1 MRTLLL
7 AAALLPL
14 SLIAQTT
21 FAPIGAKWSYKVNYA
36 FINDSALLQLESI
49 GDTVLQGTTCRVLE
63 INMPIF
69 CIQKYRYVRASND
82 TVFFWE
88 PMTSSFSTLF
98 IANAVPGQQ
107 WTTAISDITFQVTG
121 SATVTVTDTFTT
133 VIDGLSLRSMEV
145 DVAATSPF
153 YYFGATITERLG
165 GSGYLFPWLGA
176 ICDGDYISSF
186 RCYED
191 PDISWLNANAPEC
204 DLITGFAEASEPMR
218 WSLTPNLI
226 EQNTAASLRCIEP
239 GLEWDLLD
247 AQGRIV
253 ASGIAV
259 VGRTEIPITQPG
271 GYLLLL
277 SREGAILGRERIT
290 VH

>member
-21 FAPIGAKWSYKVNYA
+21 FAPIGAKWSYEVNYA
-36 FINDSALLQLESI
+36 FINDSTLLQLESI

-63 INMPIF
+63 INMPTF

-98 IANAVPGQQ
+98 IADAVPGQQ
-107 WTTAISDITFQVTG
+107 WTTAISDISFQSTG

-133 VIDGLSLRSMEV
+133 VIDGLPLRSMEV

-191 PDISWLNANAPEC
+191 ADISWLNANAPEC
-204 DLITGFAEASEPMR
+204 DLVTGINTSIEQAV
-218 WSLTPNLI
+218 WSLLTNVI
-226 EQNTAASLRCIEP
+226 ERNTSASLLCTEP
-239 GLEWDLLD
+239 GLNWNLFD
-247 AQGRIV
+247 AQGRLV
-253 ASGIAV
+253 SSGRAS
-259 VGRTEIPITQPG
+259 VGRTAINIAQPG
-271 GYLLLL
+271 GYVLIL
-277 SREGAILGRERIT
+277 SQQGKILGRERLT
-290 VH
+290 VY

>member
-21 FAPIGAKWSYKVNYA
+21 FAPIGAKWSYEVNYA

-63 INMPIF
+63 INMPTF

-133 VIDGLSLRSMEV
+133 VIDGLPLRSMEV

-191 PDISWLNANAPEC
+191 ADISWLNANAPEC
-204 DLITGFAEASEPMR
+204 DLVTGINTSSEQAA
-218 WSLTPNLI
+218 WSLQPNVIERNRSATLI
-226 EQNTAASLRCIEP
+226 CEPNTDWTLF
-239 GLEWDLLD
+239 D
-247 AQGRIV
+247 AQGRLV
-253 ASGIAV
+253 SSGNAS
-259 VGRTEIPITQPG
+259 VGRTAINIAQPG
-271 GYLLLL
+271 GYVLII
-277 SREGAILGRERIT
+277 SQQGKILGCERLT
-290 VH
+290 VY